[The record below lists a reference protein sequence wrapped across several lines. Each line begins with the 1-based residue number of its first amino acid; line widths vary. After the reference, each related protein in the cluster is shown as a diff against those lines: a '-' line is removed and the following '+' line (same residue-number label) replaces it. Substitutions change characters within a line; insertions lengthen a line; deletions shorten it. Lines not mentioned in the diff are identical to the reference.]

1 MAEKIFDKM
10 SEPMRNAYTGGST
23 EWPTVSEWK
32 RMRNKEIVRLFD
44 DEHVTMTAMAGWFG
58 ISKKR
63 VQQIYKKEKESVP
76 VLTKSPPSE
85 RNSEIVRLIDEQL
98 MTKTAVAKL
107 YKISKQR
114 VWQIYRKDRDSV
126 QNLRPARNWED
137 DTTS

>member
-1 MAEKIFDKM
+1 
-10 SEPMRNAYTGGST
+10 
-23 EWPTVSEWK
+23 
-32 RMRNKEIVRLFD
+32 
-44 DEHVTMTAMAGWFG
+44 MT
-58 ISKKR
+58 K
-63 VQQIYKKEKESVP
+63 P
-76 VLTKSPPSE
+76 PPSE